1 MTIINQHSRRL
12 EMKEHSSSDR
22 KKLAILGALGLGL
35 MMASRKR
42 RWQRYAFSQMHAA
55 GGPGPGGFGGRGPW
69 RRDWQMGGGQLPP
82 MIDAKLRA
90 WHEQEHAKAKSGGA
104 PEGGQPQQV

>member
-1 MTIINQHSRRL
+1 MRERSR
-12 EMKEHSSSDR
+12 SDH

-35 MMASRKR
+35 AIASRKR
-42 RWQRYAFSQMHAA
+42 RWHRYAFSQMQA
-55 GGPGPGGFGGRGPW
+55 
-69 RRDWQMGGGQLPP
+69 GGGQLPP

-104 PEGGQPQQV
+104 APEGGRPQQV

>member
-1 MTIINQHSRRL
+1 MRERSR
-12 EMKEHSSSDR
+12 SDH

-35 MMASRKR
+35 AIASRKR
-42 RWQRYAFSQMHAA
+42 RWHRYAFSQMQAA
-55 GGPGPGGFGGRGPW
+55 GGPGPGGFGSHGPW
-69 RRDWQMGGGQLPP
+69 RRDWQAGGGQLPP

-104 PEGGQPQQV
+104 APEGGRPQQV